1 VTARRFSAT
10 LVEQQDTCFVVR
22 DHNGQQ
28 LANVYFEDEQRLG
41 PMLEPGDE
49 QSA

>member
-41 PMLEPGDE
+41 VT
-49 QSA
+49 